1 MNRRALLKALCAS
14 APAAVVAALVGPK
27 ALGGVHTGEV
37 VVRTGPAVSWLPD
50 GHSRILVEWV
60 VTWHAPGNLRIEVD
74 GRRKIIACHFG
85 IPGQPWTCTGEYVI
99 DEPGDHD
106 VRLLLPAHAEGGMT
120 MTHIGRD
127 GWVSRWS
134 PAVVD
139 AEEVP

>member
-27 ALGGVHTGEV
+27 ALAERFVWVSEPD
-37 VVRTGPAVSWLPD
+37 RTPRRHD
-50 GHSRILVEWV
+50 GRVRILVEWV

-85 IPGQPWTCTGEYVI
+85 IPRQPWTCTGEYVI